1 LLRAKCHRSAVRAA
15 RWLAVALLGGAWA
28 GCDQAPGAA
37 PFAPGGFVAAGTDAA
52 AAADA
57 SPPPRQGDEPPVPPQ
72 VDAAPSN
79 PPADAGPPPDGRPSD
94 AAAAPEGGQ
103 AADGGP
109 AADGGAGPPI
119 GEGSCALG
127 PAATAAELRDWT
139 ALLSGAMPLTIE
151 GRSVILRERFS
162 PAARRDARLFLRAEY
177 ERLGYAVSEHA
188 YATGVNLIAER
199 AGQDDQ
205 VVIVGAHYDSVSAA
219 VAGADDD
226 ASGVV
231 AGLAVARALAGC
243 ALGHGLRFLAFDEEE
258 RGLRGSR
265 AYARSLQEAGEA
277 PRVIANVNL
286 EMLGYDSND
295 DGKALLVDC
304 DRPDTAFVSAL
315 VLESVTAL
323 GLDLS
328 FRKFCTRASDH
339 AAFWEIN
346 RPAVV
351 ISQEFFLP
359 GADRNPCYHRAC
371 DVIGSMNFAYMAK
384 LTALV
389 TTVTSRLADAR

>member
-1 LLRAKCHRSAVRAA
+1 VRVLVMAV
-15 RWLAVALLGGAWA
+15 LGAWVGS
-28 GCDQAPGAA
+28 GCGEAPGAG
-37 PFAPGGFVAAGTDAA
+37 PFAPGGFGAAGTDAA

-57 SPPPRQGDEPPVPPQ
+57 LAPATGRDGPPAPAQ
-72 VDAAPSN
+72 VDGAPSI
-79 PPADAGPPPDGRPSD
+79 PPADADPLPEGPAGD
-94 AAAAPEGGQ
+94 AAAAPDSGQ
-103 AADGGP
+103 TP
-109 AADGGAGPPI
+109 DGGAEPAVGV
-119 GEGSCALG
+119 GSCALG

-139 ALLSGAMPLTIE
+139 ARLSGASPVAIE
-151 GRSVILRERFS
+151 GRSVLLRERFS

-177 ERLGYAVSEHA
+177 ERLGYAVSEHP

-199 AGQDDQ
+199 EGQDDH
-205 VVIVGAHYDSVSAA
+205 VVIVGAHYDTVSAA

-265 AYARSLQEAGEA
+265 AYAGSLQRAGVA
-277 PRVIANVNL
+277 PRVIANINL

-295 DGKALLVDC
+295 DGRALLVDC

-315 VLESVTAL
+315 ILESVTTL

-339 AAFWEIN
+339 TAFWEIN

-351 ISQEFFLP
+351 IAEEFFLP

-371 DVIGSMNFAYMAK
+371 DVIGSMNFDYMAK

-389 TTVTSRLADAR
+389 TTVTARLADAR